1 MNLSLRH
8 PLAAACL
15 ALATLSISGL
25 AHAADDTV
33 VSVAA
38 KNPELS
44 TFSRLVKQ
52 AGLDNTLNSG
62 AFTVFAPSDDAF
74 KAVPA
79 DKLDALAKDPEQ
91 LKAVLT
97 YHVLSGKTVASAVIE
112 NSTPATVNGAKLALS
127 RAGDFVTVDDAMVTK
142 ADVPAG
148 DSVVHVIDRVLTP
161 PKK

>member
-1 MNLSLRH
+1 MNMSLRH

-25 AHAADDTV
+25 AHAADTV
-33 VSVAA
+33 VSVAVQS
-38 KNPELS
+38 PELS

-52 AGLDNTLNSG
+52 AGLDSTLSSG

-91 LKAVLT
+91 LKALLT
-97 YHVLSGKTVASAVIE
+97 YHVLSGKTAASAVAE

-142 ADVPAG
+142 ADVAAG

>member
-1 MNLSLRH
+1 
-8 PLAAACL
+8 
-15 ALATLSISGL
+15 
-25 AHAADDTV
+25 
-33 VSVAA
+33 
-38 KNPELS
+38 
-44 TFSRLVKQ
+44 
-52 AGLDNTLNSG
+52 
-62 AFTVFAPSDDAF
+62 VFAPSDDAF

-97 YHVLSGKTVASAVIE
+97 YHVLSGKTAASAVAE

-142 ADVPAG
+142 ADVAAG

>member
-15 ALATLSISGL
+15 ALATLTITGL
-25 AHAADDTV
+25 AHAADTP

-38 KNPELS
+38 QTPELS

-52 AGLDNTLNSG
+52 AGLDATLNSG

-74 KAVPA
+74 KALPA

-97 YHVLSGKTVASAVIE
+97 YHVLSGKTTSSAIGE
-112 NSTPATVNGAKLALS
+112 NTTPATVNGAKLALS
-127 RAGDFVTVDDAMVTK
+127 KSGDFVTVDDALVTK
-142 ADVPAG
+142 ADVAAG

>member
-15 ALATLSISGL
+15 ALATLTITGL
-25 AHAADDTV
+25 AHAADTP

-38 KNPELS
+38 QTPELS

-52 AGLDNTLNSG
+52 AGLDATLNSG

-74 KAVPA
+74 KALPA

-91 LKAVLT
+91 LKALLT
-97 YHVLSGKTVASAVIE
+97 YHVLSGKTTSLAIGE
-112 NSTPATVNGAKLALS
+112 NTTPATVNGAKLALS
-127 RAGDFVTVDDAMVTK
+127 KSGDFVTVDDALVTK
-142 ADVPAG
+142 ADVAAG

>member
-8 PLAAACL
+8 SLAAACL
-15 ALATLSISGL
+15 ALATLSTSGL
-25 AHAADDTV
+25 AHAADTA

-38 KNPELS
+38 QTADLS

-52 AGLDNTLNSG
+52 AGLESTLNSG
-62 AFTVFAPSDDAF
+62 AFTVFAPSDEAF

-79 DKLDALAKDPEQ
+79 DKLDTLAKDPEQ
-91 LKAVLT
+91 LKALLT
-97 YHVLSGKTVASAVIE
+97 YHVLSGKTTSAAIGE

-142 ADVPAG
+142 ADVAAG

>member
-15 ALATLSISGL
+15 ALATLSIGTL
-25 AHAADDTV
+25 AHAADTA

-38 KNPELS
+38 QTPDLS

-52 AGLDNTLNSG
+52 AGLDATLTSG
-62 AFTVFAPSDDAF
+62 AYTVFAPSDEAF

-91 LKAVLT
+91 LKALLS
-97 YHVLSGKTVASAVIE
+97 YHVLPGKTNAAAIAE
-112 NSTPATVNGAKLALS
+112 NSTPATVSGAKLALS
-127 RAGDFVTVDDAMVTK
+127 KAGDFVTVDDAMVSK
-142 ADVPAG
+142 ADVAAG

>member
-1 MNLSLRH
+1 MNMSLRH

-15 ALATLSISGL
+15 ALATLSITGL
-25 AHAADDTV
+25 AHAADTV

-38 KNPELS
+38 QASDLS

-52 AGLDNTLNSG
+52 AGLESTLSNG
-62 AFTVFAPSDDAF
+62 AYTVFAPSDDAF

-91 LKAVLT
+91 LKALLT
-97 YHVLSGKTVASAVIE
+97 YHVLPGKTTSAAIGE
-112 NSTPATVNGAKLALS
+112 NTTPTTANGAKLALS

-142 ADVPAG
+142 ADVAAG